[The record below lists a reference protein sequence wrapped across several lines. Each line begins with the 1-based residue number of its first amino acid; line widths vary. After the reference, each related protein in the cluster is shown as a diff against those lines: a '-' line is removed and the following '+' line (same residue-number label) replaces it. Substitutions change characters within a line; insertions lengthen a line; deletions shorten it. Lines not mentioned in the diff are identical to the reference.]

1 MKAVFL
7 EKEKPMTP
15 LEITNLI
22 ISILSLIG
30 TIAISFVIYFL
41 QKRNERKTTEKEIRE
56 KAKRFI
62 IDNSEELDYL
72 HWATIAVGCFP
83 QNKHVRK
90 IYNEFS
96 YLDDET
102 KKEVLRQRGMDCEL
116 FQGDKWIYDKIEFI
130 RGCIAELGIGD
141 DFLYDCG
148 KYFTRAYDY
157 KNEEIAPF
165 ENQKY
170 RNTKYKDEFKIRP
183 SWCGKEGWLT
193 YEQYLDDFL
202 YCKYER
208 KKDFTGKITLPN
220 DYLIEQEHLKGAQ
233 EINVCYWI
241 MIMIENVIMYSRL
254 YLGYKEKEHT
264 ITDAQ
269 VETFEDK
276 YFSVLYELFY
286 LQKERDTKT
295 QSDASA

>member
-1 MKAVFL
+1 
-7 EKEKPMTP
+7 MTP

-130 RGCIAELGIGD
+130 RGCIVELGIGE

-157 KNEEIAPF
+157 KGEDVTSF
-165 ENQKY
+165 ENQKH
-170 RNTKYKDEFKIRP
+170 RNIKYKDEFKTRKV
-183 SWCGKEGWLT
+183 WFGKEGWLT

-202 YCKYER
+202 YCKYE
-208 KKDFTGKITLPN
+208 KKDLTRKITLPN

-254 YLGYKEKEHT
+254 YLGYKEKKHT